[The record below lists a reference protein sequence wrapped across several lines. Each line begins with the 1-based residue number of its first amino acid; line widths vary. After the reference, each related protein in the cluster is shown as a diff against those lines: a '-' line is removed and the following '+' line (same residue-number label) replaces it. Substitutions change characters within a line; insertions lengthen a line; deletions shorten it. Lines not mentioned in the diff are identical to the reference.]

1 MDHDQSDKILM
12 WMIPREWTHN
22 SRQRVLLSL
31 IFFFSVTGFSEV
43 GGYEGLKDKYMMA
56 VSNDTL
62 YSNSSCGRPR
72 EDSFVMLR
80 DPINS
85 DMPWAGFIF
94 GQTIASIWYWCAD
107 QVSLVPFSQFFTWT
121 HIYIFALYYLMIF
134 PKIPY
139 YSFTI
144 TLLVLKG
151 FARPYPPPPPEVFSG
166 LRPPPLIL

>member
-1 MDHDQSDKILM
+1 M
-12 WMIPREWTHN
+12 
-22 SRQRVLLSL
+22 
-31 IFFFSVTGFSEV
+31 TGFSEV
-43 GGYEGLKDKYMMA
+43 GGYEGLKDKYMVA

-107 QVSLVPFSQFFTWT
+107 QVSFVPFSQILYMNSNLYFCLVLFNDISQNTILFF
-121 HIYIFALYYLMIF
+121 YNF
-134 PKIPY
+134 
-139 YSFTI
+139 I

-151 FARPYPPPPPEVFSG
+151 FGWCYICR
-166 LRPPPLIL
+166 

>member
-1 MDHDQSDKILM
+1 MNLPWERIHCWPWVHLMYHDQSDKIII
-12 WMIPREWTHN
+12 WIIPREWTRN
-22 SRQRVLLSL
+22 SRQRVLLW
-31 IFFFSVTGFSEV
+31 FFFAVTGFSEV

-107 QVSLVPFSQFFTWT
+107 QVSFVPFSE
-121 HIYIFALYYLMIF
+121 IFYMLVSSFLEIDFAINISDKKSRRFDLSEVIF
-134 PKIPY
+134 KCIK
-139 YSFTI
+139 
-144 TLLVLKG
+144 VL
-151 FARPYPPPPPEVFSG
+151 
-166 LRPPPLIL
+166 

>member
-1 MDHDQSDKILM
+1 MGSFDVPWSEWSDPNLDHPKGINLYLKTKS
-12 WMIPREWTHN
+12 TA
-22 SRQRVLLSL
+22 L
-31 IFFFSVTGFSEV
+31 ICFAVTGFSEV

-107 QVSLVPFSQFFTWT
+107 QVSFVPFSE
-121 HIYIFALYYLMIF
+121 IFYMISNLHF
-134 PKIPY
+134 C
-139 YSFTI
+139 
-144 TLLVLKG
+144 LVL
-151 FARPYPPPPPEVFSG
+151 FNDISQNT
-166 LRPPPLIL
+166 ILFIYYYFIGAERIWLVLHL

>member
-1 MDHDQSDKILM
+1 
-12 WMIPREWTHN
+12 
-22 SRQRVLLSL
+22 
-31 IFFFSVTGFSEV
+31 
-43 GGYEGLKDKYMMA
+43 MA

-107 QVSLVPFSQFFTWT
+107 QVSFVPFSE
-121 HIYIFALYYLMIF
+121 IFYMISNLHF
-134 PKIPY
+134 CLVLFNDISQIPY

-144 TLLVLKG
+144 TILVLKG
-151 FARPYPPPPPEVFSG
+151 FARPYPPPPEVFSG

>member
-1 MDHDQSDKILM
+1 M
-12 WMIPREWTHN
+12 
-22 SRQRVLLSL
+22 
-31 IFFFSVTGFSEV
+31 TGFSEV

-107 QVSLVPFSQFFTWT
+107 QVSFVPFSE
-121 HIYIFALYYLMIF
+121 IFYMLVSSFLEIDFAINISDKKSRRFDLSEVIF
-134 PKIPY
+134 KCIK
-139 YSFTI
+139 
-144 TLLVLKG
+144 VL
-151 FARPYPPPPPEVFSG
+151 
-166 LRPPPLIL
+166 

>member
-1 MDHDQSDKILM
+1 
-12 WMIPREWTHN
+12 
-22 SRQRVLLSL
+22 
-31 IFFFSVTGFSEV
+31 
-43 GGYEGLKDKYMMA
+43 MMA

-107 QVSLVPFSQFFTWT
+107 QVSFVPFSLENILHELKFTFLPC
-121 HIYIFALYYLMIF
+121 II
-134 PKIPY
+134 
-139 YSFTI
+139 
-144 TLLVLKG
+144 
-151 FARPYPPPPPEVFSG
+151 
-166 LRPPPLIL
+166 

>member
-1 MDHDQSDKILM
+1 
-12 WMIPREWTHN
+12 
-22 SRQRVLLSL
+22 
-31 IFFFSVTGFSEV
+31 
-43 GGYEGLKDKYMMA
+43 MA

-107 QVSLVPFSQFFTWT
+107 QVSFVPFSEIFYMISNLHFCLALFNDISQNTILF
-121 HIYIFALYYLMIF
+121 IYYYFIGAERIC
-134 PKIPY
+134 PSI
-139 YSFTI
+139 
-144 TLLVLKG
+144 
-151 FARPYPPPPPEVFSG
+151 PPPPPEVFSG

>member
-1 MDHDQSDKILM
+1 MYHEQSDQILI
-12 WMIPREWTHN
+12 WIIPREWTGTK
-22 SRQRVLLSL
+22 STAL
-31 IFFFSVTGFSEV
+31 IFFAVTGFSEV

-107 QVSLVPFSQFFTWT
+107 QVSFVPFSEIFYMISNLHFCLALFNDISQNTILFIYYYFIGAERICPANNMSVTW
-121 HIYIFALYYLMIF
+121 
-134 PKIPY
+134 P
-139 YSFTI
+139 
-144 TLLVLKG
+144 
-151 FARPYPPPPPEVFSG
+151 
-166 LRPPPLIL
+166 

>member
-1 MDHDQSDKILM
+1 
-12 WMIPREWTHN
+12 
-22 SRQRVLLSL
+22 
-31 IFFFSVTGFSEV
+31 
-43 GGYEGLKDKYMMA
+43 MA

-107 QVSLVPFSQFFTWT
+107 QVSFVPFSEIFYMISNLHFCLALFNDISQNTILF
-121 HIYIFALYYLMIF
+121 IYYYFIGAERIC
-134 PKIPY
+134 P
-139 YSFTI
+139 TI
-144 TLLVLKG
+144 T
-151 FARPYPPPPPEVFSG
+151 PPPPRGFFRFKTPSPHTVKSC
-166 LRPPPLIL
+166 L